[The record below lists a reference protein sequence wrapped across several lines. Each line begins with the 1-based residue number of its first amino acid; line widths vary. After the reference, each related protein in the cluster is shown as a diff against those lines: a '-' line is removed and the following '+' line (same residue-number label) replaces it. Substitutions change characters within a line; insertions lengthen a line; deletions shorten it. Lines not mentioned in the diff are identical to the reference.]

1 LGNPWENGIVETS
14 TENYVTIVESVELLP
29 NRIAVDT
36 EAYEVGL
43 LTAVR
48 LGQDG
53 VHFLQTAP
61 KTSD

>member
-1 LGNPWENGIVETS
+1 VETS